1 MFYFEPF
8 LAILDSHGHSRT
20 FWDILGHCRP
30 LSDILRHSQPYSDI
44 PFRKSLLRSDL
55 YCPCF
60 FFFISSETA
69 SMIP

>member
-8 LAILDSHGHSRT
+8 RTILDSHGHSQT

-30 LSDILRHSQPYSDI
+30 FSDI

>member
-1 MFYFEPF
+1 MFIFYFGLSRTF
-8 LAILDSHGHSRT
+8 SDILGHSRT
-20 FWDILGHCRP
+20 LPDT
-30 LSDILRHSQPYSDI
+30 LRHSETFSDI
-44 PFRKSLLRSDL
+44 PFYKSLLRSDL

>member
-1 MFYFEPF
+1 MFIFC
-8 LAILDSHGHSRT
+8 SGHSQT
-20 FWDILGHCRP
+20 FWDILGHFRTF
-30 LSDILRHSQPYSDI
+30 SDIL
-44 PFRKSLLRSDL
+44 FRKSLLRSDL

>member
-1 MFYFEPF
+1 MFYFRLFRPF
-8 LAILDSHGHSRT
+8 LDILGHSRT
-20 FWDILGHCRP
+20 L
-30 LSDILRHSQPYSDI
+30 SDI
-44 PFRKSLLRSDL
+44 PFRKSLLCSDL

>member
-1 MFYFEPF
+1 MYYFR
-8 LAILDSHGHSRT
+8 LSWTLLDYPEIFS
-20 FWDILGHCRP
+20 DILGHSQTFGDIPRHFGTFP
-30 LSDILRHSQPYSDI
+30 DIL
-44 PFRKSLLRSDL
+44 FRKSLLRSDL